1 MSIEIKNLS
10 KIYGE
15 QKALDNISFKL
26 NNGEVVGFLG
36 PNGAGKS
43 TTMKIITGYIP
54 ATCGEVTVENM
65 SLEDKP
71 LGVKRSI
78 GYLPESNPLYYDMYI
93 REYLEFIRSVDADLN
108 IPKNRVEEVIEL
120 TGLQKESTKKLGQ
133 LSKGYKQRV
142 GLARSILHDPPVLIL
157 DEPTSGLD
165 PNQILEI
172 RALIKELG
180 KRKTVLLS
188 SHIMQEV
195 KAICQRVI
203 IINEGKIIANAPIE
217 ELDSPGEEQIFR
229 VSFSEPVDGYP
240 LADTWETK
248 VDILDPKEVKI
259 YAPKDSHIANQV
271 QRWAT
276 DNGILIEKWE
286 NESADLEYI
295 FRKLTK

>member
-1 MSIEIKNLS
+1 MSIEIKNVT

-15 QKALDNISFKL
+15 QKALDDISFELK
-26 NNGEVVGFLG
+26 NGEVVGFLG

-54 ATCGEVTVENM
+54 ATCGDVKVENM
-65 SLEDKP
+65 DIHDKP
-71 LGVKRSI
+71 LAAKRSI

-93 REYLEFIRSVDADLN
+93 REYLEFIRNIDKDLN
-108 IPKNRVEEVIEL
+108 IPKSRIEEVIGL
-120 TGLQKESTKKLGQ
+120 TGLEKESTKKLGQ

-142 GLARSILHDPPVLIL
+142 GLARAILHDPPVLIL

-172 RALIKELG
+172 RDLIKQLG
-180 KRKTVLLS
+180 KSKTVLLS

-203 IINEGKIIANAPIE
+203 IINDGKIIANAPIE
-217 ELDSPGEEQIFR
+217 ELDSPDEDQIYK
-229 VSFSEPVDGYP
+229 VLFSKPIDEFP
-240 LADTWETK
+240 LEDLWKAK
-248 VDILDPKEVKI
+248 VEFINPLEVKI
-259 YAPKDSHIANQV
+259 YAKKSEDLAARV
-271 QRWAT
+271 QRWAA
-276 DNGILIEKWE
+276 DNNVLIEKWE

-295 FRKLTK
+295 FRKLTN